1 MELDKINRINFLAKK
16 AKTSGLTAEERR
28 EQKKLRDEYREEVR
42 RSLEDELSRVEFTD
56 APLSGGRKG
65 RG

>member
-1 MELDKINRINFLAKK
+1 MELDKIHRINFLAKK

-28 EQKKLRDEYREEVR
+28 EQKRLRDEYREEVR

-56 APLSGGRKG
+56 APLNGGRKG

>member
-28 EQKKLRDEYREEVR
+28 EHKKLRDEYREEVR
-42 RSLEDELSRVEFTD
+42 RSLEDELNRIEFTD
-56 APLSGGRKG
+56 APLGGRKE
-65 RG
+65 RK